1 MASTTVRIPDSTRQ
15 TLAELS
21 DETGE
26 SLQDLIAA
34 AVEAYRR
41 NRILEQA
48 NQAYAALKRDPE
60 AWLEL
65 LEEREEWNSTLADDL
80 DDE

>member
-1 MASTTVRIPDSTRQ
+1 MATTTIRIPDKTRQ

-21 DETGE
+21 SETGE
-26 SLQDLIAA
+26 SLQDILAA
-34 AVEAYRR
+34 AVEQYRR

-48 NQAYAALKRDPE
+48 NQAYARLKKDPE
-60 AWLEL
+60 VWQEL
-65 LEEREEWNSTLADDL
+65 LEERAQWDSTLADDL

>member
-1 MASTTVRIPDSTRQ
+1 MATTTIRIPDKTRQ

-21 DETGE
+21 SETGE
-26 SLQDLIAA
+26 SLQDILAA
-34 AVEAYRR
+34 AVEQYRR

-48 NQAYAALKRDPE
+48 NQAYASLKKDPE
-60 AWLEL
+60 AWQKL
-65 LEEREEWNSTLADDL
+65 LEERAQWDSTLADDL